1 MSNSKISSN
10 RLSIFVFNIII
21 LILSFL
27 VTTSYA
33 VQPFWS
39 VNAKIKLD
47 KEQLVEL
54 IPLEEY
60 PNANLDLALQNGI
73 EFQASIEI
81 PAELLWQTNTKMLAQ
96 LFQQG
101 NLNPDMSE
109 PVKALLDEQVDAIV
123 DNLMPVLKNVAL
135 EIAKSIAVEQAKQS
149 IFSALSSFGTES
161 EIQEKLNEYEFDDAW
176 FNSQLDDLTGALQD
190 GDKTAEEAT
199 EIVLN
204 TFDNIKASLKET
216 DDDAFSSIDNVD
228 EETLRDAIQNG
239 LAQFENE
246 DGKIN
251 LEDAIASL
259 LLGGLDA
266 LAPADDSALVTANP
280 VSASVEPQ
288 QDSATVQELKANVK
302 EKVYDLLPEN
312 IIETIATAL
321 KISAFVLVF
330 SIFTWAYIIIKILFK
345 LFFRDNSVKLKLPL
359 LLGHLPGLLLWLTPT
374 LIFQFLKGST
384 EMQMFTFHF
393 ASSGILAVVA
403 AFILFVI
410 SIPYCSMRQVLK
422 RKKFRF

>member
-27 VTTSYA
+27 VITSYA

-60 PNANLDLALQNGI
+60 PNANLDLALQDGI

-149 IFSALSSFGTES
+149 IFSALSNSGTES
-161 EIQEKLNEYEFDDAW
+161 EIQEKLNDYGFDDEW
-176 FNSQLDDLTGALQD
+176 FNSQLDDLTTALQG

-199 EIVLN
+199 EIVLD

-239 LAQFENE
+239 LVQFENE
-246 DGKIN
+246 NGVIN
-251 LEDAIASL
+251 IEDAIASL

-374 LIFQFLKGST
+374 LIFQFLKGSA

>member
-10 RLSIFVFNIII
+10 RLSIFVFNVII

-27 VTTSYA
+27 VVTSYA

-60 PNANLDLALQNGI
+60 PNANLDVALQNGI
-73 EFQASIEI
+73 EFEASIEI

-135 EIAKSIAVEQAKQS
+135 EIAKSIAVEQTKQS
-149 IFSALSSFGTES
+149 IFSALSSYGSEA
-161 EIQEKLNEYEFDDAW
+161 EIQEKLNAYEFDDEW
-176 FNSQLDDLTGALQD
+176 FNSQLDDLTTALQS
-190 GDKTAEEAT
+190 GEKTAEEAT
-199 EIVLN
+199 EIVLD

-216 DDDAFSSIDNVD
+216 DDDAFSAIDNVD
-228 EETLRDAIQNG
+228 EDALRDAIQNG

-251 LEDAIASL
+251 IEDAIASL

-288 QDSATVQELKANVK
+288 QDSETVQELKANVK

-312 IIETIATAL
+312 ITEIIATAL

-330 SIFTWAYIIIKILFK
+330 SIFTWVYLIIKILFK
-345 LFFRDNSVKLKLPL
+345 LFFRDNSIKLKLPL
-359 LLGHLPGLLLWLTPT
+359 WLGHLPGLLLWLTPT
-374 LIFQFLKGST
+374 LIFQFVKGSA
-384 EMQMFTFHF
+384 EMQMFTLHF

-403 AFILFVI
+403 VFILFVI
-410 SIPYCSMRQVLK
+410 SIPYCSMRKALK

>member
-27 VTTSYA
+27 VITSYA

-101 NLNPDMSE
+101 NLNPDISE
-109 PVKALLDEQVDAIV
+109 PIKALLDEQVDAIV
-123 DNLMPVLKNVAL
+123 NNLMPALKNVAL
-135 EIAKSIAVEQAKQS
+135 EIAKSIAVEQTKQS
-149 IFSALSSFGTES
+149 IFSALSSYGSEA
-161 EIQEKLNEYEFDDAW
+161 EIQEKLNAYEFDDEW
-176 FNSQLDDLTGALQD
+176 FNTQLDDLTAALQTE
-190 GDKTAEEAT
+190 KTAEEAT

-204 TFDNIKASLKET
+204 TFDNIKASLKGT
-216 DDDAFSSIDNVD
+216 DDDAFSAIDNVD
-228 EETLRDAIQNG
+228 EDALRDAIQNG

-246 DGKIN
+246 DGEID

-374 LIFQFLKGST
+374 LIFQFVKGSA
-384 EMQMFTFHF
+384 EMQMFTLHF

-403 AFILFVI
+403 VFILFVI

>member
-27 VTTSYA
+27 VITSYA

-109 PVKALLDEQVDAIV
+109 PIKALLDEQVDAIV
-123 DNLMPVLKNVAL
+123 NNLMPALKNVAL
-135 EIAKSIAVEQAKQS
+135 EIAKSIAVEQTKQS
-149 IFSALSSFGTES
+149 IFSALSSYGSEA
-161 EIQEKLNEYEFDDAW
+161 EIQEKLNAYEFDDEW
-176 FNSQLDDLTGALQD
+176 FNTQLDDLTAALQTE
-190 GDKTAEEAT
+190 KTAEEAT

-216 DDDAFSSIDNVD
+216 DDDAFSAIDNVD
-228 EETLRDAIQNG
+228 EDALRDAIQNG

-246 DGKIN
+246 DGEID

-374 LIFQFLKGST
+374 LIFQFVKGSA
-384 EMQMFTFHF
+384 EMQMFTLHF

-403 AFILFVI
+403 VFILFVI